1 MVGVVRVT
9 EDFFVFFQP
18 FIHRVLVEG
27 HVAEDGEAPS
37 SGSGWIHTAF
47 SAALS
52 PTRSD
57 R

>member
-18 FIHRVLVEG
+18 FIHRVLVKD
-27 HVAEDGEAPS
+27 HVAEDGEAPY

-52 PTRSD
+52 LARTD